1 MSNEFFVNS
10 PKLML
15 FSINSST
22 KTSFLEGQQY
32 TSNTNIVFSSMGETV
47 HKLVLNT
54 NHD

>member
-1 MSNEFFVNS
+1 MSNEFSVKS

-15 FSINSST
+15 FSINSQT

-32 TSNTNIVFSSMGETV
+32 TSNTNIV

-54 NHD
+54 NHE